1 MDKPGIVQ
9 LAWKDADL
17 GAVDL
22 PGGRMAIGS
31 GFGSGLAIRP
41 GDPPGIVWAVCDRG
55 PNLKIKTMVERFGVD
70 SLQRLAGSSG
80 AKIMPRL
87 DLGPALARLRVGTT
101 DIELIEE
108 IRLATPDGRPLPGLP
123 LPGGEHATREPAL
136 SLEGEDLGSDPAG
149 ADTEGVAALG
159 GGGFWLADEY
169 GPSLLR
175 VDGEGRL
182 LLRWVPEGDEAALE
196 GCGYDVAGV
205 IPAIAGRRQLNR
217 GFEALALSP
226 DERWLWVAFQSPLAH
241 PDEDAHRSARHVR
254 LWKLHSR
261 SGQVEAQFLY
271 PLDPPVSFGRDSV
284 GERVDWSDLKVSE
297 ITIAGEGALLVLERA
312 SKTTK
317 IYKVAPSADR
327 ELGREHLDI
336 ATRPTVEEMSGA
348 GTLSL
353 PVLHKTLLFS
363 TDDAPDVAP
372 DLEGMAM
379 LSPTELLLVSDN
391 DFGVEGAETCF
402 YRLTLLRPAW

>member
-1 MDKPGIVQ
+1 MDAPATVQ
-9 LAWKDADL
+9 LAWKDPEL
-17 GAVDL
+17 GVIDL
-22 PGGRMAIGS
+22 PARPMEIRA
-31 GFGSGLAIRP
+31 GFGSGLAIRA

-55 PNLKIKTMVERFGVD
+55 PNLKVRTMVERYGVA
-70 SLQRLAGSSG
+70 SLQDSGGKSG
-80 AKIMPRL
+80 AKVMPRL
-87 DLGPALARLRVGTT
+87 DLGPALARLRVGESE
-101 DIELIEE
+101 IELIQE

-136 SLEGEDLGSDPAG
+136 GLDGEDLGSDPAG
-149 ADTEGVAALG
+149 ADTEGVAALVD
-159 GGGFWLADEY
+159 GGFWLADEY
-169 GPSLLR
+169 GPSLLKVDEQGR
-175 VDGEGRL
+175 V

-205 IPAIAGRRQLNR
+205 LPAIAGRRQLNR

-254 LWKLHSR
+254 LWKLDSR
-261 SGQVEAQFLY
+261 SGRVEAQYLY
-271 PLDPPVSFGRDSV
+271 PLDPPASFRRDSAE
-284 GERVDWSDLKVSE
+284 GEIDWSDLKVSE
-297 ITIAGEGALLVLERA
+297 ITVAGEGALLVLERA

-317 IYKVAPSADR
+317 IYTVTPSADR
-327 ELGREHLDI
+327 EIGREHLDI
-336 ATRPTVEEMSGA
+336 AARPTLEEMSGA

-353 PVLHKTLLFS
+353 PVLDKTLLFS

-372 DLEGMAM
+372 DLEGMAL

-391 DFGVEGAETCF
+391 DFGVEGAKTCF
-402 YRLTLLRPAW
+402 YCLTLPRPAW